1 MSFGASPDL
10 FDSLLE
16 GHNWK
21 LTVLKVQAGR
31 PFHFSFSF
39 AKVVHYEVHFV
50 SGRAY
55 ICPGSDVCPVCDS
68 IGKRT
73 VCIGFTGHDRHV
85 GMLEWGLPTQEQI
98 DAERRKH
105 NIADLLGTGWL
116 FERKLARR
124 PSTVRW
130 TGLVE
135 TKGQPI
141 LRESRIID
149 AIARVYN
156 LPPSRTALSIE
167 AFAAEVRSALIE
179 KLKRAVYL

>member
-1 MSFGASPDL
+1 
-10 FDSLLE
+10 
-16 GHNWK
+16 

-105 NIADLLGTGWL
+105 NITDLLASSWI

-124 PSTVRW
+124 PSSARW
-130 TGLVE
+130 AGLVE
-135 TKGQPI
+135 TRGASAI
-141 LRESRIID
+141 RESRIID